1 VCVQALK
8 AQLASLTLAAGPWA
22 THAVVAAAA
31 PEASMPAAAATA
43 ADDVFTGALPERTE
57 PVLPLAA
64 AVQQH
69 QPQQQYLQL
78 HEQDALQQ
86 QQQPLE
92 EPLQEEPLQEEQLQ
106 EHFQFGAGS
115 SYMDTT
121 DPVTMMYLNATSDMH
136 S

>member
-43 ADDVFTGALPERTE
+43 ADDVFTGALPELTE

-86 QQQPLE
+86 QQPL
-92 EPLQEEPLQEEQLQ
+92 EEPLQEEQLQ
-106 EHFQFGAGS
+106 EEQLQEQQFQFGAGS